1 MIDMSTT
8 TRAPVRW
15 LDDREQAA
23 WRSVV
28 AFMRALAS
36 GMEQQLAAEGVSGA
50 DFQLLVPLSEGPA
63 GGLRARDLGVA
74 VGWDRSRLSHQLR
87 RMQQRGLVSRGSCSD
102 DARGIVVQI
111 TPAGREL
118 VERVAPGHVAWVRQ
132 SIFEGLTAEQI
143 DTFAA
148 LCQQLSERVSPGP
161 GATCDDS
168 GAC

>member
-1 MIDMSTT
+1 MSTT
-8 TRAPVRW
+8 TPAPATVRW

-50 DFQLLVPLSEGPA
+50 DFQLLVPLSEGPVE
-63 GGLRARDLGVA
+63 GVRARDLGVA

-87 RMQQRGLVSRGSCSD
+87 RMQQRGLVWRGSCSD

-118 VERVAPGHVAWVRQ
+118 VERVAPSHVAWVRQ
-132 SIFEGLTAEQI
+132 AIFEVLSDDEVA
-143 DTFAA
+143 TFAA
-148 LCQQLSERVSPGP
+148 LCRRLSERVTLQPS
-161 GATCDDS
+161 AECDD
-168 GAC
+168 GGTA